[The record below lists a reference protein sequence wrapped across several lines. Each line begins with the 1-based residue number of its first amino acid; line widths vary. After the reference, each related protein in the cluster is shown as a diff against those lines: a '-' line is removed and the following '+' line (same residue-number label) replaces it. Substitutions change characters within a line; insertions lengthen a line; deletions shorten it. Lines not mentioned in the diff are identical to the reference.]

1 MTTVEQFLSAY
12 TQPVQA
18 MAFKVREVVRAVIPD
33 AREQVD
39 TSYKVIEYRSGDKM
53 RDTLVYI
60 AAFKDSVNL
69 GFFKGTSLPD
79 PDKLL
84 CGTGKNLRHV
94 KFKAGD
100 AIDTAAVRALV
111 AAAWAEDRK
120 GS

>member
-12 TQPVQA
+12 TQPVQNI
-18 MAFKVREVVRAVIPD
+18 AFKVRAVITD

-39 TSYKVIEYRSGDKM
+39 TRYKVIEYRSGDKM
-53 RDTLVYI
+53 RDAVAYI

-69 GFFKGTSLPD
+69 GFCKGTSLPD

-84 CGTGKNLRHV
+84 RGTGKNLRHV
-94 KFKAGD
+94 KFKSGD
-100 AIDTAAVRALV
+100 AIDTGAVRALCPTSRSGGV
-111 AAAWAEDRK
+111 GR